1 MPRIKPHAIAALAAG
16 AMLCAA
22 PGAGR
27 AAGTDTL
34 FSIGVM
40 TGTDATQYCN
50 FMTPTDSA
58 AFVYGDEATWRFVFV
73 SDYPRAEGEGG
84 EKGPRARAIVNGKL
98 ETFVF
103 RGEKTDEKGVLM
115 RRYRGL
121 DDKDLRMI
129 ARLTPGDKGMESQN
143 FEGRIVIRRGEWR
156 ASVAVKGDCGV

>member
-1 MPRIKPHAIAALAAG
+1 MVRTTTLAAAIAG
-16 AMLCAA
+16 AMVLAA

-40 TGTDATQYCN
+40 TGGDATQYCN
-50 FMTPTDSA
+50 FMTPTDAA
-58 AFVYGDEATWRFVFV
+58 AFVFDDEATWRFVFV
-73 SDYPRAEGEGG
+73 SDYPVAEGSGE
-84 EKGPRARAIVNGKL
+84 EKGPRARAVVNGTL

-103 RGEKTDEKGVLM
+103 RGEQTDDKGVLV

-121 DDKDLRMI
+121 DDNDLRMV
-129 ARLTPGDKGMESQN
+129 ARLKPGEKGMESQN
-143 FEGRIVIRRGEWR
+143 FEGRIIIRRGAWR

>member
-1 MPRIKPHAIAALAAG
+1 MFRTTTLAVAIAG
-16 AMLCAA
+16 ATIFAA

-58 AFVYGDEATWRFVFV
+58 AFVYDDEATWRFVFV
-73 SDYPRAEGEGG
+73 SDYPQPDGASE
-84 EKGPRARAIVNGKL
+84 EKGSRARAVVNGKL

-103 RGEKTDEKGVLM
+103 QGEKTDDKGVLV

-121 DDKDLRMI
+121 DDNGLGMV
-129 ARLTPGDKGMESQN
+129 ARLTPGEKGMESQN
-143 FEGRIVIRRGEWR
+143 FEGRIVIRRGDWH